1 MRMLLVPSLVGGMFV
16 AAPASQSSRDSR
28 PSDSLERAFAAD
40 GRIRMDLSAGEYRI
54 SASPDN
60 RIRLDWSVR
69 ERDRLSDVRARADVR
84 GRDATIATDGPE
96 NNFKVAIQ
104 VPARADL
111 VVRLTA
117 GDLTI
122 EGIQGNKDVSL
133 HAGEIKIDVGRPEDY
148 SRVEASV
155 WAGEV
160 RADPFGERKGGLFR
174 SFDWNGKGPY
184 RLEARLK
191 AGEVRLYSNS
201 ATARQ

>member
-1 MRMLLVPSLVGGMFV
+1 MRMILVASLVGAMFV
-16 AAPASQSSRDSR
+16 AAPASQATRDSR
-28 PSDSLERAFAAD
+28 SSDSLERAFAAD

-54 SASPDN
+54 SGSPDN

-69 ERDRLSDVRARADVR
+69 DRDRLSDVRARADVR
-84 GRDATIATDGPE
+84 GRDATISTDGPD

-117 GDLTI
+117 GDLSI
-122 EGIQGNKDVSL
+122 EGIEGNKDVSL
-133 HAGEIKIDVGRPEDY
+133 HAGEIRIDVGRPEDY
-148 SRVEASV
+148 RRVEASV

-160 RADPFGERKGGLFR
+160 RADPFEVRKGGLFR
-174 SFDWNGKGPY
+174 SFEWNGKGPY

-201 ATARQ
+201 ATTRQ